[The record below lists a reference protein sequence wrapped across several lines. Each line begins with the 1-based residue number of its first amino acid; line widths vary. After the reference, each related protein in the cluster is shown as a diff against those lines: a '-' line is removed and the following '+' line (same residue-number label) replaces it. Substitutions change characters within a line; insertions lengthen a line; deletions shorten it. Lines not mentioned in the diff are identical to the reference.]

1 MAREVIE
8 IFLRW
13 ERQEIRTEFW
23 LGNRLEDRE
32 DDGRI
37 TLRWILGR
45 WVVRMEGERDLSL
58 GSGLYPVVDYG
69 TVSWLGSKT
78 VVSYEP
84 RISLHLC
91 TKTVTSINCQFSWHG

>member
-45 WVVRMEGERDLSL
+45 WVARMRCGCKRLRI
-58 GSGLYPVVDYG
+58 
-69 TVSWLGSKT
+69 VSNG
-78 VVSYEP
+78 
-84 RISLHLC
+84 RIY
-91 TKTVTSINCQFSWHG
+91 